1 MISIFLQNEL
11 LEEKDTKKKKYS
23 LPSDQTIF
31 NLDGELCPL
40 EQPQLLLKFD
50 EKRSSS
56 THIPNHSNDTI
67 NQLAGKPWNAAKY
80 SYRKKVRDYYAR
92 IRFDYQFKHWA
103 KLSKPKK
110 FLALFTT
117 NTHLPMN
124 EIKCPHCSKTF
135 NLDDAGYADILKQVK
150 NHEFEI
156 ELEKREK
163 ELGRQRE
170 EALKLA
176 ASQAN
181 EKLQAALRAKELE
194 AAELQNKAAAELA
207 TLKAQIGNFEL
218 QKTLAIKDAV
228 SAIEQDK
235 SKLAAAL
242 DTEKKLKD
250 MELQSMKAALD
261 EKLRSELER
270 KNDELRLKD
279 EAIERLR
286 DFKAKLSTKMLGESL
301 EQHCEIEFN
310 KLRPT
315 AFNKNVYFEKDND
328 ASGGTKGDYIYR
340 ESDDDG
346 TEFISI
352 MFEMKNAQEDGG
364 AKKKNEDF
372 FKKLHEDRLKKG
384 CEYAILVTMLEPDN
398 EFYNA
403 GIVDVSYRYPKMYVV
418 RPQAFIPII
427 TLLRNAALNSLH
439 YRTELAMVKA
449 QSIDV
454 THFEERLNKFKEGFA
469 RNYHLASEKY
479 TAAIKEIDK
488 SIAALMKVKEN
499 LIGSENNLRL
509 ANDKAEEITI
519 KKLTHGNPT
528 MKQKFDEL
536 GKNG

>member
-1 MISIFLQNEL
+1 
-11 LEEKDTKKKKYS
+11 
-23 LPSDQTIF
+23 
-31 NLDGELCPL
+31 
-40 EQPQLLLKFD
+40 
-50 EKRSSS
+50 
-56 THIPNHSNDTI
+56 
-67 NQLAGKPWNAAKY
+67 
-80 SYRKKVRDYYAR
+80 
-92 IRFDYQFKHWA
+92 
-103 KLSKPKK
+103 
-110 FLALFTT
+110 
-117 NTHLPMN
+117 MN
-124 EIKCPHCSKTF
+124 EIKCPHCTKTF
-135 NLDDAGYADILKQVK
+135 NLDDAGYADILNQVK

-163 ELGRQRE
+163 ELARQRE

-176 ASQAN
+176 DAEAN
-181 EKLQAALRAKELE
+181 TKLQAALRTKEME
-194 AAELQNKAAAELA
+194 AAEFQNKVAAELA
-207 TLKAQIGNFEL
+207 TLKAQISNFEL
-218 QKTLAIKDAV
+218 QKTLAVKDAV
-228 SAIEQDK
+228 TALEQDK
-235 SKLAAAL
+235 SKLTAAL
-242 DTEKKLKD
+242 ESEKKLKD
-250 MELQSMKAALD
+250 LELQSMKAALD

-270 KNDELRLKD
+270 KNDELRLKE
-279 EAIERLR
+279 EAIKSLR
-286 DFKAKLSTKMLGESL
+286 DFKARLSTKMLGESL

-315 AFNKNVYFEKDND
+315 AFKKNVYFEKDND
-328 ASGGTKGDYIYR
+328 ASSGTKGDYIYR

-352 MFEMKNAQEDGG
+352 MFEMKNEQEDGG

-372 FKKLHEDRLKKG
+372 FKKLNDDRLKKG
-384 CEYAILVTMLEPDN
+384 CEYAVLVTMLEPDN

-403 GIVDVSYRYPKMYVV
+403 GIVDVSYRYPKMYVI

-454 THFEERLNKFKEGFA
+454 TNFEDRLNKFKDSFS
-469 RNYHLASEKY
+469 RNYHLASDKFNV
-479 TAAIKEIDK
+479 AIKEIDK

-499 LIGSENNLRL
+499 LIGSENNLRI

-536 GKNG
+536 GKDE